1 MGFLRDFYARTGEH
15 ELKDTQNT
23 LYPHCTLRQSHT
35 TCAHHTGVRW
45 PRSAARVH
53 CTLDRDER
61 GRNLSKLREHLL
73 GALELPQRVEEAAA
87 R

>member
-1 MGFLRDFYARTGEH
+1 MNTNSRIHRTRSTHILHTETVTH
-15 ELKDTQNT
+15 DMRT
-23 LYPHCTLRQSHT
+23 PHRS
-35 TCAHHTGVRW
+35 AVAAA
-45 PRSAARVH
+45 SAARVH